1 MVPYL
6 LIAAATFGVMF
17 LLDKGLT
24 KLFRSRDQHRS
35 GNAVRLN
42 KRYGIFSLALMV
54 LGVLG
59 ILFGLTESALA
70 LTLGGSLV
78 LPGGAVLGIYY
89 LTHGIFYDSDT
100 FLHTTFGNRSRS
112 FRYGDIRSQKFYR
125 LQGGSYLVEL
135 YMDDGKTVPVQTS
148 MEGALDFLDHAAHA
162 RMRHLGLNSH
172 ECAWYEPDQCRW
184 FPSEED

>member
-1 MVPYL
+1 MPYL
-6 LIAAATFGVMF
+6 IIAAATFGVMF

-42 KRYGIFSLALMV
+42 KRYGVFSLALMV

-59 ILFGLTESALA
+59 ILFGLTEPALA
-70 LTLGGSLV
+70 LILGGVLV
-78 LPGGAVLGIYY
+78 AVGGAVLGIYY

-100 FLHTTFGNRSRS
+100 FLHTTFGNRSATY
-112 FRYGDIRSQKFYR
+112 RYADIRGQRLYQ

-135 YMDDGKTVPVQTS
+135 YMENGSTVPVQTA

-162 RMRHLGLNSH
+162 RMRQLGLNSR
-172 ECAWYEPDQCRW
+172 ECKWYEPDQCRW
-184 FPSEED
+184 FPAEED

>member
-1 MVPYL
+1 MFPYL

-59 ILFGLTESALA
+59 ILFGLTEPALA
-70 LTLGGSLV
+70 LILGGVLV
-78 LPGGAVLGIYY
+78 AVGGAVLGIYY

-100 FLHTTFGNRSRS
+100 FLHTTIGNRSRS
-112 FRYGDIRSQKFYR
+112 FRYGEIRGQKLYR
-125 LQGGSYLVEL
+125 LQGGSYMVEL
-135 YMDDGKTVPVQTS
+135 YLQGGATVSVQTS
-148 MEGALDFLDHAAHA
+148 MPGALDFLDHAAHA

-172 ECAWYEPDQCRW
+172 ECQWYQPDQGSW
-184 FPSEED
+184 FPEEEG